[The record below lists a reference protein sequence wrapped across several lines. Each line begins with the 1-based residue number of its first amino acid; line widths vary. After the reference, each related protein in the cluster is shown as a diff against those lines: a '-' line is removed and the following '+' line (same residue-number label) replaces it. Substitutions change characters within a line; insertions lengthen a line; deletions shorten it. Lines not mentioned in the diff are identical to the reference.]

1 MILEG
6 GVLNDPNANTL
17 YGCDRFFL
25 LFFFLF
31 WGGSNSI
38 QGQKLDLQNFSH
50 TQEKYTR
57 MCSFAVSGKQQG
69 NETCTKKKEPSI

>member
-17 YGCDRFFL
+17 YGCDRFF
-25 LFFFLF
+25 FFSFLF

-50 TQEKYTR
+50 TQGKYTG

>member
-17 YGCDRFFL
+17 AVTTFFS
-25 LFFFLF
+25 FLF
-31 WGGSNSI
+31 LFLGGSNSI

-50 TQEKYTR
+50 TQGKYTG